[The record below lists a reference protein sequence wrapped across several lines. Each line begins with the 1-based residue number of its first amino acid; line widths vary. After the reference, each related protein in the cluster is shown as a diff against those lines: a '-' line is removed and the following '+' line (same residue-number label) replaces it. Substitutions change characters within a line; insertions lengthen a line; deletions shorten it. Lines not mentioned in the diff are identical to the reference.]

1 MLVKIIAG
9 TYGYRDEKGHLRPKG
24 AGEVV
29 NVDEAEAQRLVGFGI
44 AEASDLPLSEPVD
57 DEAVDYTPNGVE
69 GQEEAGIGV
78 EDMSFER
85 LKDAADQMGINT
97 AKLRSKKALIDAITK
112 ASVELPE
119 A

>member
-29 NVDEAEAQRLVGFGI
+29 NVDEAEAQRLVNIGI
-44 AEASDLPLSEPVD
+44 AEASDLPFSEPLD
-57 DEAVDYTPNGVE
+57 GEGVDYTLDDVE
-69 GQEEAGIGV
+69 GQEEAGISA
-78 EDMSFER
+78 EDMSFEQ
-85 LKDAADQMGINT
+85 LKDAAEQMGINT
-97 AKLRSKKALIDAITK
+97 AKLRSKKVLIDAITA